1 LSHNSEKILQR
12 VNEKP
17 NRNDAINPLKLM
29 KMGKM
34 IACCGLN
41 CAACDAR
48 IATIAN
54 DNELRTKTA
63 EKWMVQYNAQGITP
77 EMINCT
83 GCREAGVKIGHCEQC
98 EIRKCVLSKDFQTC
112 ADCDMMESCAL
123 LKKIHQFAPEAL
135 ENLKSLN

>member
-1 LSHNSEKILQR
+1 MQ
-12 VNEKP
+12 
-17 NRNDAINPLKLM
+17 KL
-29 KMGKM
+29 

-54 DNELRTKTA
+54 DNELRARTA
-63 EKWMVQYNAQGITP
+63 EKWKTQYGASEITP

-83 GCREAGVKIGHCEQC
+83 GCREDGAKFSHCAEC
-98 EIRKCVLSKDFQTC
+98 DIRNCAISKDFQTC
-112 ADCDMMESCAL
+112 ANCDKLENCAL
-123 LKKIHQFAPEAL
+123 LVNLHQFVPEAL